1 MIDTVGK
8 ANVDDPVTRVLFN
21 RLLQITPGCEL
32 EDTEELLYSMYFLF
46 CITFSSH
53 HPGLLLF
60 MLSFSLM
67 VLFQPDWEA
76 VLWLYQ
82 PKKHRFFFFLFFQS
96 FFPFSGYLKLFVQ
109 IKSSAP
115 LLFGTVYEPVL
126 MKL

>member
-82 PKKHRFFFFLFFQS
+82 PKKLCFFFFFS
-96 FFPFSGYLKLFVQ
+96 VFPKFLSIFRIFKAFCSNKIQCPPSLWYC
-109 IKSSAP
+109 I
-115 LLFGTVYEPVL
+115 
-126 MKL
+126 